1 MDSLF
6 AFAFDARSPPLLF
19 ERCHFRAFVFFISTA
34 RTCSTLPV
42 QRKPLSVP
50 EDSTTFP
57 FKQEDEFNVFNTPIS
72 STMAFRRC
80 SCSRKMLKFAPEQ
93 AARQLTSISPFYCN
107 FDSFCTNKTIPKPI
121 RSCSTRLW
129 LFTFQCFSSRKTN
142 PSFWR
147 LISLTPS
154 YAPQR
159 KTEKLLCENLLVSKE
174 TKKFS
179 IFYLLASKRQKSKI
193 LG

>member
-1 MDSLF
+1 M
-6 AFAFDARSPPLLF
+6 
-19 ERCHFRAFVFFISTA
+19 
-34 RTCSTLPV
+34 
-42 QRKPLSVP
+42 QKK
-50 EDSTTFP
+50 P
-57 FKQEDEFNVFNTPIS
+57 FKSRFLQYKSAMDVRFSPFEPRS
-72 STMAFRRC
+72 
-80 SCSRKMLKFAPEQ
+80 SRKKHFPH
-93 AARQLTSISPFYCN
+93 YYN

-147 LISLTPS
+147 FSLTPS
-154 YAPQR
+154 YAPKR
-159 KTEKLLCENLLVSKE
+159 KTEKFLCENWLVSKE

-179 IFYLLASKRQKSKI
+179 IFYLLAFKRQKSKI

>member
-6 AFAFDARSPPLLF
+6 AFAFDARTPPLLF
-19 ERCHFRAFVFFISTA
+19 ERWTLGSSGLLFSLFGPPEHA
-34 RTCSTLPV
+34 R
-42 QRKPLSVP
+42 LS
-50 EDSTTFP
+50 P
-57 FKQEDEFNVFNTPIS
+57 FKREGSSKKMNSIS

-93 AARQLTSISPFYCN
+93 AARQLTIISPFYCN

-147 LISLTPS
+147 FSLTPS
-154 YAPQR
+154 YAPKR
-159 KTEKLLCENLLVSKE
+159 KTEKFLCENLLVSKE

-179 IFYLLASKRQKSKI
+179 IFYLLAFKRQKSKI